1 MISSSIAL
9 HSALSLAM
17 LEFNRPVWWLVMIPL
32 GVAIIWIGRK
42 SLSGLSSRTRKFA
55 LVARLIVAALLIGAL
70 AEPQWRRQSKD
81 VAVTLLVDA
90 SRSAPDDL
98 LKQTRTFLVE
108 AAKGA
113 KPDDM
118 IGFVT
123 VARNAGIQAIPR
135 KIVETSAELDAKN
148 AVNPDATDLAAGVRA
163 AMSIMPPNAA
173 NRLLLISDGN
183 ETMGDLMDAAR
194 AAEAAKVPIDVV
206 PVRYAIEREV
216 IVDRLLS
223 PATARPGEIANLRVV
238 LTATRPTDGQLTV
251 LINDQPVDLDPQG
264 PGFSSPVTLVAGTNV
279 QTVPVRLP
287 DRGPVKFSAVF
298 EPTRAGAGG
307 GDTLTENNR
316 ADSVTFIS
324 GGARVLVIR
333 NSQETAEAQAGPLIR
348 AINASVGSGGRTVDV
363 RTARDAWASVA
374 ELASYDCVVLVNAA
388 AFEFT
393 EAQQQELRSYIHDLG
408 GGLVMTGGDQAFGA
422 GGWIGSTLA
431 DALPIKLDPPQK
443 RQMPRGALGL
453 IMHSCEM
460 PEGNFWGR
468 RTAEAAINSLQAQDY
483 AGVIEYNWQGR
494 DPWVFPMAIVGD
506 KSAALRSLGGLTF
519 GDAPEFES
527 LMSATITALEGVQA
541 GQKHAIIISDG
552 DPTPP
557 TDRTLQRFV
566 NAKVSVSTVL
576 VFPHNAFA
584 NSTESRT
591 MQRVARAT
599 GGNYYEITNN
609 TGNLNSLPEIF
620 IKEAQTVKRSLIWEG
635 DPTRP
640 QIVTMTEGL
649 RGISQVPSVTG
660 YVVAADREGL
670 SQIVLRGPEND
681 PILAQWQHGLG
692 RVVTFTSDAAPKW
705 GTAWLNW
712 DQFRQF
718 WDQHLKWAMRPATNP
733 NIRVV
738 TVDQGDR
745 TQVIVEAVDN
755 DGARLNF
762 LRWTNRVV
770 TPGNEARA
778 FDLVQTGPGRYE
790 ATIDSASSGV
800 YTLNMSWQDPASGAS
815 GGASG
820 TAGGSGAPANRG
832 SVQAAVTRPFADE
845 FRALRDNAALLEQV
859 AQRTGGRVL
868 DFTST
873 DPSRGPAAMWSREGL
888 TIPVSLRPIW
898 LAAALIGLGL
908 FLADVAL
915 RRVRIDPRAIGR
927 KIGALFGASK
937 SAATTQMESLAQAR
951 EKARQRLAE
960 RRAAIPGAP
969 GGGAGSGN
977 GIERTALAPPGLDPA
992 TAASMASRKFVASAA
1007 ELAEGAKAVEAATRG
1022 GATGSGAAPVVTR
1035 SQGTKDGGGEGES
1048 GMSRL
1053 MKAKK
1058 RAQDELK
1065 E

>member
-1 MISSSIAL
+1 MIGVLAQVSSTL
-9 HSALSLAM
+9 TLAM

-32 GVAIIWIGRK
+32 ALAIIWIGRR
-42 SLSGLSSRTRKFA
+42 SLSGLSSRTRKVA

-70 AEPQWRRQSKD
+70 AEPQWRRQSRD

-123 VARNAGIQAIPR
+123 VARSAGIQAIPR

-173 NRLLLISDGN
+173 NRILLVSDGN
-183 ETMGDLMDAAR
+183 ETVGDLMDAAR

-223 PATARPGEIANLRVV
+223 PATARPGEVANLRVV

-264 PGFSSPVTLVAGTNV
+264 PGFSSPVSLVAGTNV

-298 EPTRAGAGG
+298 EPTRAGAAA

-333 NSQETAEAQAGPLIR
+333 NSQDTAEAQAAPLIR

-468 RTAEAAINSLQAQDY
+468 RTAEAAINSLQSQDY

-506 KSAALRSLGGLTF
+506 KSAALRSLSGLTF

-591 MQRVARAT
+591 MQRVARVT

-635 DPTRP
+635 DPVRP
-640 QIVTMTEGL
+640 QVVTLTEGL
-649 RGISQVPSVTG
+649 RGISQVPAVTG
-660 YVVAADREGL
+660 YVVAAEREGL
-670 SQIVLRGPEND
+670 SQIVLRGPESD

-705 GTAWLNW
+705 GTAWLSW

-800 YTLNMSWQDPASGAS
+800 YTLNMSWQDPASGTS
-815 GGASG
+815 GGTG
-820 TAGGSGAPANRG
+820 TPANRG
-832 SVQAAVTRPFADE
+832 AVQAAVTRPFADE

-873 DPSRGPAAMWSREGL
+873 DPSRGPSAMWSREGL
-888 TIPVSLRPIW
+888 TIPISLRPIW

-915 RRVRIDPRAIGR
+915 RRVRIDPKAIGR
-927 KIGALFGASK
+927 RIGSLFGAST

-969 GGGAGSGN
+969 GAGAGSGD
-977 GIERTALAPPGLDPA
+977 GIERTALDPA
-992 TAASMASRKFVASAA
+992 TAASVASRKFVASAA
-1007 ELAEGAKAVEAATRG
+1007 ELAEGAKAAEAATRG
-1022 GATGSGAAPVVTR
+1022 GPAGTPGAGAAPVVTR
-1035 SQGTKDGGGEGES
+1035 GPAKDGAADGET